1 MAGTT
6 TDYTCYGN
14 GQVASSYVVGS
25 SGDEDVHTYTY
36 DAAGNTVSETAP
48 GGLVTDT
55 TYNADSQV
63 TSETVDPTG
72 ADRVTTAAYDPDGNV
87 VTQTLSG
94 GGVTQTTTM
103 TYNAMNEEL
112 SQTVDNT
119 GGNLSTTYV
128 RDERGL
134 VTSETDPD
142 GNTTTHENDEAG
154 RTVVTTSPAV
164 AAQTGNGSAAVTA
177 DPVTT
182 VGYDTFGDE
191 TQTEDADGN
200 VITYGY
206 DADGQQV
213 SVTSPSYTP
222 PGSSTSVNPSS
233 TTAYNSLGQVSS
245 ETDALHNT
253 TTYGV

>member
-1 MAGTT
+1 M
-6 TDYTCYGN
+6 
-14 GQVASSYVVGS
+14 
-25 SGDEDVHTYTY
+25 
-36 DAAGNTVSETAP
+36 
-48 GGLVTDT
+48 
-55 TYNADSQV
+55 
-63 TSETVDPTG
+63 
-72 ADRVTTAAYDPDGNV
+72 TTAAYDPDGNV

-119 GGNLSTTYV
+119 GGNLTTTYV

-213 SVTSPSYTP
+213 SVTAPPIRRRGPAPPSTP
-222 PGSSTSVNPSS
+222 PAPPL
-233 TTAYNSLGQVSS
+233 TTAWGRYPARPTRCITPRRTRMTSS
-245 ETDALHNT
+245 ETRPARPIRAA
-253 TTYGV
+253 G